1 MPEDFIN
8 YGDRP
13 LIVSARLDDEAQSFF
28 NQKRQEFFPPERNY
42 LDAHLTLFHKL
53 PEDKKAAICNDLKM
67 LTNKTEIMKAEVND
81 IMFMG
86 FGSAYVIDCPRLFH
100 LRAALVTEWC
110 DLLTPQDKQ
119 TFKPHV
125 TFQNKVPAEQA
136 KQVFAAQ
143 KDKFTPFSCKILGLS
158 LWHYD
163 NGPWEL
169 IEDFMFQG

>member
-1 MPEDFIN
+1 MPEDFID

-13 LIVSARLDDEAQSFF
+13 LIVSAQLNDKAQSFF

-53 PEDKKAAICNDLKM
+53 PENKKAAIGDHLEM
-67 LTNKTEIMKAEVND
+67 LVNKTEVMKAEVND

-86 FGSAYVIDCPRLFH
+86 FGSAYVIDCPRLLH
-100 LRAALVTEWC
+100 LRAALIEEWG

-119 TFKPHV
+119 KFKPHV
-125 TFQNKVPAEQA
+125 TFQNKVSAVQA
-136 KQVFAAQ
+136 KRVFAKE
-143 KDKFTPFSCKILGLS
+143 KDKFTPFSCNILGLS
-158 LWHYD
+158 LWHYAK
-163 NGPWEL
+163 GPWEH